1 MIRLVLILI
10 LFIAYGNFNVVS
22 NDIIIF
28 SLINIAFF
36 TALKEKKIKLID
48 IFIFILS
55 NFIIEVFVGFPILIG
70 VVVLSI
76 PLAMIN
82 YFVNNY
88 NFLPVIKSLIIF
100 LLSLLLFILIDQTFF
115 LRLLNIQYLLCF
127 FILIIIFL
135 GLVKYGKE

>member
-1 MIRLVLILI
+1 MVRLVLVLI
-10 LFIAYGNFNVVS
+10 LFIAYGNFNLVL
-22 NDIIIF
+22 NDLIIF

-36 TALKEKKIKLID
+36 TALKEKKINFID

-55 NFIIEVFVGFPILIG
+55 TFIIEVFVGLPILIG
-70 VVVLSI
+70 VVVLFI
-76 PLAMIN
+76 PLAITN

-100 LLSLLLFILIDQTFF
+100 LLSLFLFIIIDQTIF
-115 LRLLNIQYLLCF
+115 LRLLNIQYLLSF
-127 FILIIIFL
+127 FILTIILL

>member
-10 LFIAYGNFNVVS
+10 LFIAYGNFNVLS

>member
-1 MIRLVLILI
+1 MVRLVLVLI
-10 LFIAYGNFNVVS
+10 LFIAYGNFNLVL
-22 NDIIIF
+22 NDLIIF

-36 TALKEKKIKLID
+36 TALKEKKINFID

-55 NFIIEVFVGFPILIG
+55 TFMIEVFVGLPILIG
-70 VVVLSI
+70 VVVLFI
-76 PLAMIN
+76 PLAITN

-100 LLSLLLFILIDQTFF
+100 LLSLFFFIIIDQTIF
-115 LRLLNIQYLLCF
+115 LRLLNIQYLLSF
-127 FILIIIFL
+127 FILTIIFL

>member
-100 LLSLLLFILIDQTFF
+100 LLSLLLFIFIDQTFF

>member
-10 LFIAYGNFNVVS
+10 LFIAYGNFNVLS

-100 LLSLLLFILIDQTFF
+100 LLSLLLFIFIDQTIF